1 MMSRCMIIQM
11 YSIISLELKANVVSN
26 AKKCILYVILGILCP
41 GPSEEWAGGRSVL
54 DWHMYIY
61 VCIEFVSDPEVTVRD
76 GSGQPQHPAR
86 S

>member
-1 MMSRCMIIQM
+1 M
-11 YSIISLELKANVVSN
+11 YIVM
-26 AKKCILYVILGILCP
+26 LGILGP
-41 GPSEEWAGGRSVL
+41 GPSSEEWAGGRSVL
-54 DWHMYIY
+54 DWHWHKGNNMYIY